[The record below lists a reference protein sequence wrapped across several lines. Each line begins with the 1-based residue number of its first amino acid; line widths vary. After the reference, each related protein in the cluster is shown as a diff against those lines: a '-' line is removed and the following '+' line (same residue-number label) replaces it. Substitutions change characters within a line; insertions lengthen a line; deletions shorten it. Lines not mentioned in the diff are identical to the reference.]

1 MTPLVRPMEQKDTA
15 AVALL
20 EAQVFSQPWSADGLE
35 ASRKRPEYLFLVAC
49 DEEQIIGYIGMYQ
62 VMEEGDI
69 TNVAVRPDC
78 QGQGV
83 GSLLVEALFHA
94 AARRGIRE
102 ITLEVRAGNV
112 HAIRL
117 YEKHGFCREG
127 RRKNYYE
134 KPREDALIMWNRNI
148 Q

>member
-1 MTPLVRPMEQKDTA
+1 M
-15 AVALL
+15 
-20 EAQVFSQPWSADGLE
+20 
-35 ASRKRPEYLFLVAC
+35 VAC

-83 GSLLVEALFHA
+83 GSLLVEALFH
-94 AARRGIRE
+94 RGGQ
-102 ITLEVRAGNV
+102 AGNSGN
-112 HAIRL
+112 HTGSAGGKCSCHPSIRKTWL
-117 YEKHGFCREG
+117 LSGRTSKKLLRETAG
-127 RRKNYYE
+127 RRFDYVEPKHPMIPYCKKYVE
-134 KPREDALIMWNRNI
+134 SGTISMA